1 MSASDVVGQVTDG
14 NGRGTATG
22 VSLHPQDLAGINL
35 TAASRDLVDVT
46 SLTRSSTGRDELGRA
61 RDVIHRPRD
70 IQRALEVLGSLENS
84 AASGIF
90 SVVCN
95 KKKKDLKP
103 DQIDSILL
111 KKITFLS
118 CVLSLCLCVAW
129 KCAHVLY
136 CLFFSSF

>member
-46 SLTRSSTGRDELGRA
+46 SLTRSSTGRDDLGRA

-90 SVVCN
+90 F
-95 KKKKDLKP
+95 
-103 DQIDSILL
+103 LL
-111 KKITFLS
+111 CIIERERI
-118 CVLSLCLCVAW
+118 
-129 KCAHVLY
+129 
-136 CLFFSSF
+136 